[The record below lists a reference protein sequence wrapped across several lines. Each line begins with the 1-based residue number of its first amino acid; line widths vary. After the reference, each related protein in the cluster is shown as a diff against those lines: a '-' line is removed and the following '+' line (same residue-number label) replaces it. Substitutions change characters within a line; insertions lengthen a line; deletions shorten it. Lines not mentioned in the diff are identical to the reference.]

1 MSRLPCLPAP
11 QPPPFFLAKAQ
22 AGGGAG
28 VPADAEAADRSH
40 LDDMEGYL
48 QKMTQR
54 GAWQTRYFALN
65 NGYLTYCK
73 DNKNRAV
80 LGALDLSKVRTA
92 AALGRERMRGA
103 PFRATAARLC
113 RVLAAH
119 PLHPP
124 PYAPPS
130 LLPLC
135 GAVH

>member
-80 LGALDLSKVRTA
+80 LGALDLSKVRA
-92 AALGRERMRGA
+92 AAGGAGTAGA
-103 PFRATAARLC
+103 PFCCAPAACSLLINR
-113 RVLAAH
+113 
-119 PLHPP
+119 PP
-124 PYAPPS
+124 PPS
-130 LLPLC
+130 LFRRSALTWRR
-135 GAVH
+135 

>member
-80 LGALDLSKVRTA
+80 LGALDLSKVRAAGGGARDRWRTLLLRPCGLLTA
-92 AALGRERMRGA
+92 
-103 PFRATAARLC
+103 
-113 RVLAAH
+113 H
-119 PLHPP
+119 HPP
-124 PYAPPS
+124 PPLPPS
-130 LLPLC
+130 SV
-135 GAVH
+135 AVH